1 MSQRPAPPSSPHA
14 ASALHR
20 LALDA
25 GLLVDW
31 EDAAGRPMRVS
42 DDVLRAVLRC
52 LGLPADSAADEA
64 DSRGRLLVE
73 AAEHAVPPL
82 VTGVAGHAVLL
93 ETAPPWAA
101 TLGGRPYRIGFEH
114 GGGTEGTVHASIGH
128 DRATLRLAPVPAPG
142 YHRLRIDTGSRTA
155 IETTLAIAPARC
167 YAVSDALQARGR
179 PPDARLWG
187 GSAQLYG
194 LRHDG
199 ERAALSAG
207 LGDYTA
213 AGLLARSLA
222 RHGADAL
229 ALSPVHAM
237 FSADTHR
244 YAPYSPSSRL
254 FLNAWMIDPAALLG
268 AEAARQAVSDAGLA
282 DDCARLEANAL
293 IDWPASAAARLTVL
307 RALHRRLRMQA
318 AAGDS
323 AARRRHED
331 MLAHC
336 AGQGGS
342 LLDHA
347 HFEALDAH
355 LRQAHP
361 PLHHWQ
367 HWPAPYRS
375 PSYLAVRAFARDH
388 PDAVDFHRFL
398 QWAAARQLAAAQRAA
413 EDAGMAIGLIADL
426 AVGTDGA
433 GSHAWSRQQDLLIGL
448 TVGAPPDVFNAQ
460 GQSWGLTTF
469 SPRAMRTQGFAA
481 FLDMLRAV
489 MAVPGGVRIDHV
501 LGLMRLWVIP
511 DGARALD
518 GVYLRYPLR
527 DLLRLIAL
535 ESWRNRC
542 IVIGEDLGTVP
553 AGLREQLADA
563 GLLGMRILWFER
575 DYARPEAPF
584 RPPQAWSPASVAMT
598 STHDLPTVAG
608 WWTGHDLHWQARL
621 GLLPIGMNETE
632 ARTRR
637 MADRRALVGAFA
649 QHHRTTVPTAGDDAA
664 QRIAALQTAL
674 AQARTAPP
682 AQVDTLLAATA
693 GDFATAALAYAAA
706 APVPLAIA
714 PMEDLLGLLE
724 QPNLPSTIE
733 THPNWRRRLSAPAAG
748 LLAAPA
754 IRARLA
760 ALARSRAN
768 ADPDSPP

>member
-14 ASALHR
+14 ASALHQ
-20 LALDA
+20 LARSA

-52 LGLPADSAADEA
+52 LGLPADSAADQA
-64 DSRGRLLVE
+64 DSQSRLRAE
-73 AAEHAVPPL
+73 ATEYAVPPL
-82 VTGVAGHAVLL
+82 VSGVVGHTVLL
-93 ETAPPWAA
+93 ETALPWAA
-101 TLGGRPYRIGFEH
+101 ALGGRPYRIGFEH
-114 GGGTEGTVHASIGH
+114 GGGAEGTVDARIER
-128 DRATLRLAPVPAPG
+128 DRTTLQLAPVQVPG

-167 YAVSDALQARGR
+167 YAVSDALKAHGR
-179 PPDARLWG
+179 LPDARLWG

-199 ERAALSAG
+199 EQAALAAG

-222 RHGADAL
+222 QHGADAL

-254 FLNAWMIDPAALLG
+254 FLSAWMIDPAALLG
-268 AEAARQAVSDAGLA
+268 TEAARQAVIDTGLA
-282 DDCARLEANAL
+282 DDYARLEANAL

-307 RALHRRLRMQA
+307 RALHRRLPMQV

-323 AARRRHED
+323 TARRLHED
-331 MLAHC
+331 ILAYC
-336 AGQGGS
+336 ADRGRS

-347 HFEALDAH
+347 HFETLDAH
-355 LRQAHP
+355 LHQAHP
-361 PLHHWQ
+361 PRHHWKQ
-367 HWPAPYRS
+367 WPAPYQS

-388 PDAVDFHRFL
+388 PDTVDFHRFL
-398 QWAAARQLAAAQRAA
+398 QWAAARQLAAAQRTA

-433 GSHAWSRQQDLLIGL
+433 GSHAWSRQQDLLIGV
-448 TVGAPPDVFNAQ
+448 TVGAPPDVFNAH

-469 SPRAMRTQGFAA
+469 SPRAMRAQGFAA
-481 FLDMLRAV
+481 FIEMLRAV

-511 DGARALD
+511 EGARALD

-553 AGLREQLADA
+553 AGLRERLAED

-575 DYARPEAPF
+575 DYAQPEAPF
-584 RPPQAWSPASVAMT
+584 RPPRAWSRASVAMT
-598 STHDLPTVAG
+598 STHDLPTVEG

-632 ARTRR
+632 ARTHR
-637 MADRRALVGAFA
+637 MADRQALVDAFA
-649 QHHRTTVPTAGDDAA
+649 QHHRTVPAPGEDAA
-664 QRIAALQTAL
+664 RRIAALQTAL
-674 AQARTAPP
+674 AQARTATP
-682 AQVDTLLAATA
+682 AEADTLLAATA
-693 GDFATAALAYAAA
+693 GDFATAAIAYTAA

-724 QPNLPSTIE
+724 QPNLPSTID
-733 THPNWRRRLSAPAAG
+733 THPNWRRRLPALAAG

-754 IRARLA
+754 VRARLA
-760 ALARSRAN
+760 ALAQARAQ
-768 ADPDSPP
+768 AAPDSPP